1 MKKITVVLLL
11 IVLVSCVYGTAFKMP
26 KGEGHYEFV
35 LEVEVAKDQSYPVV
49 KETLLQ
55 YMKETF
61 NNLEDELI
69 VEDDLEIG
77 KLLLNMI
84 VPVKVGLTKLPLRY
98 TLKILF
104 KDQRIKFVYDLN
116 TYVDSKYYPN
126 KKEIG
131 RALESFEKQRSDLI
145 KEIGESEDEFD
156 F

>member
-35 LEVEVAKDQSYPVV
+35 LEVEASRDQSYHVV
-49 KETLLQ
+49 KETLLR

-61 NNLEDELI
+61 NNLEDDLI
-69 VEDDLEIG
+69 VEDDLETG
-77 KLLLNMI
+77 KLQLNMI
-84 VPVKVGLTKLPLRY
+84 VLVKVGLTKLPLRY

-116 TYVDSKYYPN
+116 TYVDSKY
-126 KKEIG
+126 
-131 RALESFEKQRSDLI
+131 
-145 KEIGESEDEFD
+145 
-156 F
+156 